1 MEIKDKPYN
10 MDKETHGSLPIGAR
24 MTVSELKTSYAP
36 YTYDHVE
43 NIIIKLRDMLRD
55 IRYSIGLSRTSKD
68 ILLGEALDSVD
79 FVKKLMKDSK
89 QSLGKIEF
97 ISYCDDTDCDDTE
110 GCPVPDPME
119 ECCADEEP

>member
-1 MEIKDKPYN
+1 
-10 MDKETHGSLPIGAR
+10 MDKETQGSLPTEAR
-24 MTVSELKTSYAP
+24 SYAP

-55 IRYSIGLSRTSKD
+55 IRCSIGLSRTSKD

-79 FVKKLMKDSK
+79 FVKKLMQDSR

-97 ISYCDDTDCDDTE
+97 ISYCDDTEVCPGTDAMEDCCKDE
-110 GCPVPDPME
+110 G
-119 ECCADEEP
+119 

>member
-1 MEIKDKPYN
+1 METKGEPYN
-10 MDKETHGSLPIGAR
+10 MDKETQGSLPSGAK
-24 MTVSELKTSYAP
+24 MAVSELKTSYAP

-55 IRYSIGLSRTSKD
+55 IRCSIGLSKTSKD

-79 FVKKLMKDSK
+79 FVKKLMEDSK

-97 ISYCDDTDCDDTE
+97 ISYCDHE
-110 GCPVPDPME
+110 PDPME
-119 ECCADEEP
+119 ELCMDDKKDEG

>member
-1 MEIKDKPYN
+1 
-10 MDKETHGSLPIGAR
+10 MDKETQGILPTGAR
-24 MTVSELKTSYAP
+24 SYAP

-97 ISYCDDTDCDDTE
+97 ISYCD
-110 GCPVPDPME
+110 GLPDPIE
-119 ECCADEEP
+119 DCKNDG